1 MSVAQTL
8 SEGRGDFAVDCLEVD
23 KSAVR
28 WRGMQ
33 QSERT
38 VRRCE
43 YDVVEM

>member
-28 WRGMQ
+28 WRGYA
-33 QSERT
+33 T
-38 VRRCE
+38 VEKTARCE
-43 YDVVEM
+43 YDVVEI

>member
-8 SEGRGDFAVDCLEVD
+8 SEGRGDFAVDCLEAD

-28 WRGMQ
+28 WRRMQ
-33 QSERT
+33 QSEKT
-38 VRRCE
+38 ARCE